1 MFLAIRKFL
10 SAAAAEMH
18 HVQWPTQQ
26 HAIRVSIITLCFVI
40 FATVLLSVLD
50 SVLSS
55 ALF

>member
-1 MFLAIRKFL
+1 M